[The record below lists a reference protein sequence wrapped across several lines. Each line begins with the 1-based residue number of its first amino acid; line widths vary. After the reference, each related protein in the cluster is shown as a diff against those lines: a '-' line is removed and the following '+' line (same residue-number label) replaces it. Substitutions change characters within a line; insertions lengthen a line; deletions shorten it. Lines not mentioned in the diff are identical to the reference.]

1 MRAELNPIV
10 VRELRGGLRSG
21 RRVALLTFFL
31 LIVGAFLLG
40 VFAAA
45 AATLEQGDFSAQSA
59 ALGAAFFPLIVG
71 VELFFVCLVAPA
83 QTAGALTSERERQTY
98 DGLLVTPL
106 TPWRIVLGKLVAGLA
121 YTCLLLVAA
130 VPLQSMAFLMGG
142 VGPEELLL
150 ALLLLFMTMLV
161 FGCLGLWSSARFRT
175 TRSAGSFAYVLT
187 GALTLGIPV
196 ASAFS
201 RPFLYAVT
209 QAHPELAAAPPPWL
223 IYAGELLSATNPWIT
238 AGLTLAQLQSAS
250 SLFWLHQTFGKTA
263 VGLPGPWLV
272 FTAVYVLL
280 AALLL
285 WRTTRLVQRRRG

>member
-31 LIVGAFLLG
+31 LVVAAFLIG

-45 AATLEQGDFSAQSA
+45 SATLEQGDFSSQGA
-59 ALGAAFFPLIVG
+59 ALGSAFFPLIVG

-106 TPWRIVLGKLVAGLA
+106 SPSRIVLGKLVAGLA
-121 YTCLLLVAA
+121 YTFLLLVAA

-142 VGPEELLL
+142 VGLEELLL
-150 ALLLLFMTMLV
+150 SLLLLLLTTLV
-161 FGCLGLWSSARFRT
+161 FGCLGLWSSARFRS
-175 TRSAGSFAYVLT
+175 TRSAGSVAYVLA
-187 GALTLGIPV
+187 GVLTLGIPV

-201 RPFLYAVT
+201 RPFLYA
-209 QAHPELAAAPPPWL
+209 ASRAYPELSSAPPPWL
-223 IYAGELLSATNPWIT
+223 IYAGELLSATNPWVV
-238 AGLTLAQLQSAS
+238 AGLTVAQLQAAS
-250 SLFWLHQTFGKTA
+250 PLLWLRETFGKTT
-263 VGLPGPWLV
+263 VDLPSPWLV
-272 FTAVYVLL
+272 FAAVYGLL

-285 WRTTRLVQRRRG
+285 WRTTRLVRRRRG